1 MKVDT
6 SIGCPV
12 EFYVGICC
20 LIFKYKPIMS
30 FLRRLKIMSQIT
42 LVALFLPRSNSIF
55 VLYSYVGPKSQS
67 TTTCQRINA
76 NAQCSWRPFSFF
88 TSTLRCFTPSFFYVR
103 YLLSQNGLV
112 VSIATSLLAIQSRLT
127 RSDCP

>member
-55 VLYSYVGPKSQS
+55 VLFLRRAKKPIDHNMPTNK
-67 TTTCQRINA
+67 C
-76 NAQCSWRPFSFF
+76 QCSMLMAP
-88 TSTLRCFTPSFFYVR
+88 
-103 YLLSQNGLV
+103 LLLLYQHVALLHAFLLLCPLFALTKWLV